1 MGEVLEPGTD
11 IVMEGGRVL
20 HVTVGRVSVLNQM
33 EQEDRDLLHSE
44 VDQLGSKFRV
54 DKAWFK

>member
-1 MGEVLEPGTD
+1 
-11 IVMEGGRVL
+11 MEGGRVL

-44 VDQLGSKFRV
+44 VDQLGPKF
-54 DKAWFK
+54 